1 MSLTKEEVEKVALL
15 ARLRLSDN
23 ELASMTQQLSQVLG
37 YIEQL
42 EELDTTDVEPMV
54 HAVELENVLVDDVL
68 VDSLPRDK
76 ALAASPKTD
85 GETFLVPP
93 VL

>member
-1 MSLTKEEVEKVALL
+1 MSLTQQEVEKVALL
-15 ARLRLSDN
+15 ARLRLSEA
-23 ELASMTQQLSQVLG
+23 ELETLTKQLGQVLG

-42 EELDTTDVEPMV
+42 EELDTSKVEPMV
-54 HAVELENVLVDDVL
+54 HAIELENVLVDDTL
-68 VDSLPRDK
+68 VPSLPRDK
-76 ALAASPKTD
+76 ALSAAPKTD

>member
-1 MSLTKEEVEKVALL
+1 MDLTKDDVEKVALL
-15 ARLRLSDN
+15 ARLRLSDD
-23 ELASMTQQLSQVLG
+23 ELIAMTQQLGQVLG

-42 EELDTTDVEPMV
+42 DELDTAAVEPMV
-54 HAVELENVLVDDVL
+54 HAVELENVLADDSL
-68 VDSLPRDK
+68 EESLPREK
-76 ALAASPKTD
+76 ALAVAPKSD